1 MWPSQDEASKIR
13 RNVILALAFWYLWW
27 LIQLVHSLAE
37 ISSPEKQRDSDGT
50 GGHLMTSQIKAPFE
64 WAIWSYRLRY
74 AAEKS
79 RVDRCPISGDF

>member
-37 ISSPEKQRDSDGT
+37 ISSPEKQRDSDGM
-50 GGHLMTSQIKAPFE
+50 GGHLITSQIKAPFE
-64 WAIWSYRLRY
+64 
-74 AAEKS
+74 
-79 RVDRCPISGDF
+79 